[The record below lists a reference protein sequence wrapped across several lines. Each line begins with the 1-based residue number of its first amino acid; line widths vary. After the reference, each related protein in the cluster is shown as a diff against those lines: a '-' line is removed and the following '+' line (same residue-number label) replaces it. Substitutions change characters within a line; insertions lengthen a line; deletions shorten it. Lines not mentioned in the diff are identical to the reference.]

1 MGFFKSIGKKWNH
14 ATKKIGKKFNHAV
27 KVGVKKIAAQLP
39 DKHTMTAIGG
49 SVLRGIAKGGKIV
62 SAIGDAGVVLG
73 ELTGQP
79 EIIGLAESASL
90 AGHAATTASKAVR
103 HLSKGKIEKGLH
115 EVVDTALLAKKT
127 NKKMNST
134 AYESN
139 EVKFKKYEKKH
150 GHIHPHRHFKFH
162 HGHNHMKNHK
172 TDHYG
177 KKR

>member
-14 ATKKIGKKFNHAV
+14 ATKKIGKKFNHVV

-62 SAIGDAGVVLG
+62 SKVGDGVAMVG
-73 ELTGQP
+73 ALTGQP
-79 EIIGLAESASL
+79 ELIGLGESASL
-90 AGHAATTASKAVR
+90 AGHAATTGSKAIR

-115 EVVDTALLAKKT
+115 EVVDTVELASKT
-127 NKKMNST
+127 NKKLNKT
-134 AYESN
+134 AHEAN
-139 EVKFKKYEKKH
+139 EAKFKKYEKKH
-150 GHIHPHRHFKFH
+150 GHMHPHRNFKFH
-162 HGHNHMKNHK
+162 HGHNHMKNHT